1 MLNFET
7 EQKWLRFSGLQPVCM
22 VCWTNPTPSPFF
34 PRDNEQPTRALYFT
48 LSKEVVAHK
57 LQPPLSFMG

>member
-1 MLNFET
+1 MIAFQWTPTCVHGVLN
-7 EQKWLRFSGLQPVCM
+7 QSNPQPL
-22 VCWTNPTPSPFF
+22 FF